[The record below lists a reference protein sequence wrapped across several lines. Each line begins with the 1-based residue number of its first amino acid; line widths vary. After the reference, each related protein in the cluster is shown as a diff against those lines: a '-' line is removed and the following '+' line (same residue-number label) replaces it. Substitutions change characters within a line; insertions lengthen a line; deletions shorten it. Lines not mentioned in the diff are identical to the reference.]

1 MKNDENQDN
10 IENIEN
16 INKVLIENE
25 IYREALKLA
34 KLSYS
39 DGLSI
44 GISMT
49 SDNDEDVKKSY
60 EFGRKSGID
69 YSYEAGVLLGKI
81 DVLILLHEKNIIVLN
96 KDNFDEIKKIKNNL
110 QSNMNVIDKED
121 LKLKLDFINNL
132 LVI

>member
-10 IENIEN
+10 IENM
-16 INKVLIENE
+16 NKLLIENE
-25 IYREALKLA
+25 IYREALKLS

-39 DGLSI
+39 DGLSV

-49 SDNDEDVKKSY
+49 SDNDDDVKKSY
-60 EFGRKSGID
+60 EVGRKSGID

-96 KDNFDEIKKIKNNL
+96 QDNFDEIKKIKINL

-121 LKLKLDFINNL
+121 LKFKLDFINNL

>member
-1 MKNDENQDN
+1 MKNDENQDD
-10 IENIEN
+10 IEN

-25 IYREALKLA
+25 IYREALKLS

-39 DGLSI
+39 DGLSV

-60 EFGRKSGID
+60 EIGRKSGID

-96 KDNFDEIKKIKNNL
+96 KDDFDEIKKIKVNI

-132 LVI
+132 LVNI

>member
-1 MKNDENQDN
+1 
-10 IENIEN
+10 
-16 INKVLIENE
+16 
-25 IYREALKLA
+25 
-34 KLSYS
+34 
-39 DGLSI
+39 
-44 GISMT
+44 MT

-60 EFGRKSGID
+60 EIGRKSGID

-96 KDNFDEIKKIKNNL
+96 KDNFDEIKKIKVNI

>member
-1 MKNDENQDN
+1 MKNDENQD
-10 IENIEN
+10 NIEN

-60 EFGRKSGID
+60 EVGRKSGID

-81 DVLILLHEKNIIVLN
+81 DVLILLHEKNIIILN

-121 LKLKLDFINNL
+121 LKFKLDFINNL